1 VLSLGL
7 NRFEATQRATVEWFF
22 YGLGELLICADAL
35 NTAMTLSTHH
45 FDSSRAQARQV
56 QIAHKLAQAIM
67 QRQLQVYYQ
76 PEFQLDPHRVVSLE
90 ALCRWHD
97 IELNHVAP
105 DEFIAVAEAKGL
117 IALLG
122 AEILRLVLADMSDLL
137 QRWPNARVAIN
148 ASGLELEQA
157 GFASQFLAAVDG
169 VNPAYAMHLEL
180 EVTESIFHRDLPT
193 VRHNLEQLKA
203 RGLTLAI
210 DDFGTGQSS
219 LSRLHTLPFDKIKMD
234 KSFVQGLADPMV
246 RAIVKGMVD
255 LTKSFDRALVVE
267 GVETAAELKVLREI
281 GCSLVQGYLLS
292 VPKPLAQLPVTFE
305 WPSD

>member
-1 VLSLGL
+1 M
-7 NRFEATQRATVEWFF
+7 
-22 YGLGELLICADAL
+22 LICVDAL
-35 NTAMTLSTHH
+35 NNRMTLSSHH
-45 FDSSRAQARQV
+45 FDSSRAQNRQV
-56 QIAHKLAQAIM
+56 QMAQKLAQAIA
-67 QRQLQVYYQ
+67 QGRLQVHYQ
-76 PEFQLDPHRVVSLE
+76 PEFQIDTRQVVSFE

-97 IELNHVAP
+97 TEFNHVAP
-105 DEFIAVAEAKGL
+105 DEFIALAEAKGL
-117 IALLG
+117 IAPLG
-122 AEILRLVLADMSDLL
+122 TEILRLVLADMPDLL

-157 GFASQFLAAVDG
+157 NFASQFLATVDEA
-169 VNPAYAMHLEL
+169 NPVFAMHLEL

-193 VRHNLEQLKA
+193 VRQNLEQLKT
-203 RGLTLAI
+203 RGLTIAI

-219 LSRLHTLPFDKIKMD
+219 LTRLHTLPFDKIKMD

-255 LTKSFDRALVVE
+255 LTKSFERALVAE

-292 VPKPLAQLPVTFE
+292 APKPLAQLPVTFE